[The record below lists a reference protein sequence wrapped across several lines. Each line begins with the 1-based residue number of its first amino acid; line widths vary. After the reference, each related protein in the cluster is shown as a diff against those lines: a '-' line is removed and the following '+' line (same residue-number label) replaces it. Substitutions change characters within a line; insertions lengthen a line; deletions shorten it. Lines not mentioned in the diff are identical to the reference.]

1 MKYKML
7 EYDRID
13 LSEGIDV
20 KECNETQENVVYVS
34 FIIS

>member
-13 LSEGIDV
+13 LSEGTDV
-20 KECNETQENVVYVS
+20 KECEETS
-34 FIIS
+34 RKRSL

>member
-7 EYDRID
+7 EHDRID

-20 KECNETQENVVYVS
+20 KECNETS
-34 FIIS
+34 RKCSLC